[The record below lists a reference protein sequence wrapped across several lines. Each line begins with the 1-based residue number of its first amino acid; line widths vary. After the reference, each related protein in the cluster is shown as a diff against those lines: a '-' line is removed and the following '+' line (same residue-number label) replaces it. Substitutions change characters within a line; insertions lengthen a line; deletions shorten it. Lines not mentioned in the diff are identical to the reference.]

1 MSINLTAQQ
10 FDAFK
15 EKYANVI
22 VNNMTLKEC
31 QELIFNQICNEFD
44 DMTFDDIIKET
55 VKEDKELIDSLIKEV
70 TSEDINM
77 NVQIKYNNNWY
88 V

>member
-1 MSINLTAQQ
+1 MNLTEQQ
-10 FDAFK
+10 LATFK

-44 DMTFDDIIKET
+44 NMSFDEIVENT
-55 VKEDKELIDSLIKEV
+55 LKEDMHVVDELVKEV
-70 TSEDINM
+70 TSDDINM
-77 NVQIKYNNNWY
+77 NVQL
-88 V
+88 

>member
-1 MSINLTAQQ
+1 MNLTEQQ
-10 FDAFK
+10 LVSFK

-31 QELIFNQICNEFD
+31 QELIFNEICNDFD
-44 DMTFDDIIKET
+44 NMSFDEIVEHSIS
-55 VKEDKELIDSLIKEV
+55 EDKELIDNIVKEV

-77 NVQIKYNNNWY
+77 NVQL
-88 V
+88 

>member
-1 MSINLTAQQ
+1 MNLTEQQ
-10 FDAFK
+10 LATFK

-44 DMTFDDIIKET
+44 DMSFDEIVKES
-55 VKEDKELIDSLIKEV
+55 VSEDKELIDNLVKEV
-70 TSEDINM
+70 TSNDINM
-77 NVQIKYNNNWY
+77 NVQL
-88 V
+88 

>member
-1 MSINLTAQQ
+1 MNLTAEQL
-10 FDAFK
+10 ASFK

-44 DMTFDDIIKET
+44 DMSFDEIVEES
-55 VKEDKELIDSLIKEV
+55 VNEDKELIDSLVKEV
-70 TSEDINM
+70 TSNDVNL
-77 NVQIKYNNNWY
+77 NVQL
-88 V
+88 

>member
-1 MSINLTAQQ
+1 MNLTEQQ
-10 FDAFK
+10 LVSFK

-44 DMTFDDIIKET
+44 DMSFEQIVEES
-55 VKEDKELIDSLIKEV
+55 VNEDKELIDTLVKEV
-70 TSEDINM
+70 TSNDINL
-77 NVQIKYNNNWY
+77 NVQL
-88 V
+88 

>member
-1 MSINLTAQQ
+1 MSSNLTAQQ

-44 DMTFDDIIKET
+44 DMSFEQIVEES
-55 VKEDKELIDSLIKEV
+55 VKEDR
-70 TSEDINM
+70 
-77 NVQIKYNNNWY
+77 
-88 V
+88 

>member
-15 EKYANVI
+15 EKYANLI

-31 QELIFNQICNEFD
+31 QELIFNQICNDFD
-44 DMTFDDIIKET
+44 SMSFDEIVEHSIS
-55 VKEDKELIDSLIKEV
+55 EDKELIDSLVKEV
-70 TSEDINM
+70 TSNDVNL
-77 NVQIKYNNNWY
+77 NVQL
-88 V
+88 

>member
-1 MSINLTAQQ
+1 MSSNLTAQQ

-15 EKYANVI
+15 EKYANLI

-44 DMTFDDIIKET
+44 DMSFEQIVEES
-55 VKEDKELIDSLIKEV
+55 VSEDKELIDSLVKEV
-70 TSEDINM
+70 TSNDINL
-77 NVQIKYNNNWY
+77 NVQL
-88 V
+88 

>member
-1 MSINLTAQQ
+1 MNLTEQQ
-10 FDAFK
+10 LATFK

-44 DMTFDDIIKET
+44 DMSFDEIVENT
-55 VKEDKELIDSLIKEV
+55 LKEDMHVVDTLVKEV

-77 NVQIKYNNNWY
+77 NV
-88 V
+88 